1 MEQESFLGEN
11 TALVTR
17 PRSGEGRTGQ
27 GRTGQE
33 TYSRRV
39 FRSTGGSGTAPLSA
53 AASPRGQC
61 GSPMGQAAFN
71 QFHLSS
77 YFTAQMCPEKAFKQ
91 HLAHHLNDAA
101 GNMQAKL
108 GVNLGKL
115 LSLG

>member
-1 MEQESFLGEN
+1 
-11 TALVTR
+11 
-17 PRSGEGRTGQ
+17 
-27 GRTGQE
+27 
-33 TYSRRV
+33 
-39 FRSTGGSGTAPLSA
+39 
-53 AASPRGQC
+53 
-61 GSPMGQAAFN
+61 MGQAAFN